1 MTATL
6 IPKLVTTE
14 EFRAWYPSDGR
25 RYELIKGEVREVR
38 PVGPHEEVAGFIT
51 AQFWGAISLGRFPY
65 TIPRT
70 CAVEPAI
77 TTGDSD
83 SYSPDVV
90 VLDLE
95 KLDDEPLWKSESTIK
110 RGDSIVLVVEVVS
123 TNWQDDYLTK
133 LRDYEMMG
141 IAEYWVV
148 DYAALGAIRYIGKP
162 KQPTITVYTLVDG
175 EYQMQQFRE
184 GDQIE
189 SAAFPNLQLS
199 VNAILAS
206 ARI

>member
-1 MTATL
+1 MTATIISKL
-6 IPKLVTTE
+6 ITAE
-14 EFRAWYPSDGR
+14 EFRAWYPNDGK
-25 RYELIKGEVREVR
+25 RYELIKGEIREVR
-38 PVGPHEEVAGFIT
+38 PVGPHEEVAGFMT
-51 AQFWGAISLGRFPY
+51 AQFWGAISAGKLPY
-65 TIPRT
+65 ILPRT
-70 CAVEPAI
+70 CAIEPAI
-77 TTGDSD
+77 TTGESD

-90 VLDLE
+90 VLNIE

-110 RGDSIVLVVEVVS
+110 QGESVVLVVEVVS

-141 IAEYWVV
+141 IAEYWLV

-162 KQPTITVYTLVDG
+162 KRPTITVYTLVEG
-175 EYQMQQFRE
+175 EYQMKQFQE

-189 SAAFPNLQLS
+189 SAVFPDLKLS
-199 VNAILAS
+199 VNAILAA

>member
-14 EFRAWYPSDGR
+14 EFRAWYPSDGK
-25 RYELIKGEVREVR
+25 RYELVKGEIKEVR
-38 PVGPHEEVAGFIT
+38 PVGSHEEVAGFIT
-51 AQFWGAISLGRFPY
+51 AQFWTAIAIGQYSY
-65 TIPRT
+65 TLPRT

-90 VLDLE
+90 VLDIE
-95 KLDDEPLWKSESTIK
+95 QLDDEPLWKSESTIK
-110 RGDSIVLVVEVVS
+110 RGKSVVLVVEVVS

-162 KQPTITVYTLVDG
+162 KQPTITVYTLVEG

-189 SAAFPNLQLS
+189 SAAFPNLKLS
-199 VNAILAS
+199 VSAILAA